1 LIRNE
6 KFPRFIILAGMTFS
20 LLVVWVLFAVD
31 LRSDRIQRK
40 QINSKE
46 IILRTRVLAERN
58 ESVIGRSEMILN
70 AVIRWMK
77 HHPEADPLHN
87 REFLD
92 LAGTYQ
98 RYNDFHLDIRLVDRA
113 GKLHYLNGSPGK
125 ALADVSDREYFRVQ
139 KDRLTAGF
147 HIAQTL
153 KSRITGSWGIP
164 ISVPAEPNTGNIA
177 VVFVSY
183 ELGPWL
189 DLFRNSPSRDDQVF
203 LVRSDGIILMNYP
216 FNEKYIG
223 KPVASVLK
231 EWDIPRVFSGEGNLS
246 PLKESGQSVAAFSA
260 NPRYSF
266 AVLSVN
272 TSEQS
277 FRRKYKI
284 RAGFLVLESSLIV
297 INAGILLLLFRH
309 ILFSRLKMQELAL
322 TDGLTGL
329 PNRRAFESQSRAR
342 LSRAERHTEDVCL
355 LMIDIDH
362 FKSVNDTF
370 GHQAGDKV
378 LVELARSME
387 ETFRASDLLGRI
399 GGEEFTVLL
408 PETSIGQAGEIAERF
423 RIIVGRTIFLPDGKP
438 VSVSIGVADRKTS
451 ELLSSLSDRADK
463 ALYAAKRNGRNR
475 VMISGRPPQA

>member
-1 LIRNE
+1 
-6 KFPRFIILAGMTFS
+6 MTFS
-20 LLVVWVLFAVD
+20 LLVIWVLFAVD
-31 LRSDRIQRK
+31 FRSDQIQRK

-77 HHPEADPLHN
+77 YHPEADPLHN

-98 RYNDFHLDIRLVDRA
+98 HYNDFHLDIRLVDRA
-113 GKLHYLNGSPGK
+113 GKLYYLNSSPGK
-125 ALADVSDREYFRVQ
+125 ALADVSDREYFKIQTDPR
-139 KDRLTAGF
+139 TAGF
-147 HIAQTL
+147 HIAQTI

-177 VVFVSY
+177 VVFASY
-183 ELGPWL
+183 EMGPWL

-203 LVRSDGIILMNYP
+203 LIRSDGIILMNYP

-223 KPVASVLK
+223 KPAVSVLK
-231 EWDIPRVFSGEGNLS
+231 EWNIPPVFSGEGNLS
-246 PLKESGQSVAAFSA
+246 PLKESGQSVSAFSA
-260 NPRYSF
+260 NSRYPFS
-266 AVLSVN
+266 VLSVN
-272 TSEQS
+272 SADQGA
-277 FRRKYKI
+277 RRKYKV
-284 RAGFLVLESSLIV
+284 RAGFLVLVSSLIV

-309 ILFSRLKMQELAL
+309 ILVSRLKMQELAL

-329 PNRRAFESQSRAR
+329 PNRRAFESQSQAR
-342 LSRAERHTEDVCL
+342 LSRAERHPEDMCL

-362 FKSVNDTF
+362 FKAVNDTF
-370 GHQAGDKV
+370 GHPVGDKV

-408 PETSIGQAGEIAERF
+408 PETSINKAGDIAERF
-423 RIIVGRTIFLPDGKP
+423 RVIVGCSIFLPDGKP
-438 VSVSIGVADRKTS
+438 VSVSIGVAERKSS
-451 ELLSSLSDRADK
+451 ESLSSLSNRADK

-475 VMISGRPPQA
+475 VVISGAPQQT